1 MRNSDRL
8 IKNEVF
14 TEKADVKI
22 LICYVLCRLYS
33 PISDELLC
41 RALSAAGSVNYF
53 DAANALVELLRDGFL
68 TQDENGLAVTQK
80 GMQIASTFRTKLPA
94 SARDY
99 AALCCLRIAA
109 AQRSAIENPC
119 EIRENP
125 GGGYTVIMSVRD
137 GSDTLMKVELY
148 AGDGEQADILKKRF
162 ESDPLLAYTGVVA
175 LLSGDID
182 SVGGNLLSH
191 KIE

>member
-1 MRNSDRL
+1 MRDSDRF
-8 IKNEVF
+8 IQNEVF

-53 DAANALVELLRDGFL
+53 DAANALVELLRDGF
-68 TQDENGLAVTQK
+68 VTQGEAGLEVAEK
-80 GMQIASTFRTKLPA
+80 GAQVASTFRTKLPA

-99 AALCCLRIAA
+99 AALCCLRIVA
-109 AQRSAIENPC
+109 AQRSALENPC
-119 EIRENP
+119 EISENT
-125 GGGYTVIMSVRD
+125 GGGFTVVMSVRD
-137 GSDTLMKVELY
+137 GSDTLMRVELY
-148 AGDGEQADILKKRF
+148 AGDRDQAESLRKRF
-162 ESDPLLAYTGVVA
+162 ESDPLLAYTGVIAV
-175 LLSGDID
+175 LTGDID